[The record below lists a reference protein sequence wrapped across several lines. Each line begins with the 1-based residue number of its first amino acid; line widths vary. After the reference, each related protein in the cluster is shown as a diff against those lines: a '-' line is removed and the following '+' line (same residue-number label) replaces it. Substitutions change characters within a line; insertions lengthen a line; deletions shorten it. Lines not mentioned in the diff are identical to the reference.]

1 MTKKYWY
8 TTCTF
13 PDENVNYFSSPD
25 ARGTLD
31 ILWSCLGILLLCT
44 WSIQR
49 LNVPIQTEVTGGKH
63 WYGRSQWWGRMGQR
77 FYKKAKW
84 MLITVAAPELILG
97 KALADR
103 FSADFQT
110 REMKKWADKDNVS
123 WTVTHSY
130 FANMGGFRVHF
141 DKDLPQ
147 NDDEQPSKNENAA
160 QGTEI
165 RDFSVNGPV
174 HNTLPVIAEHSI
186 SGPSEVMS
194 PALNSSHVP
203 VSSSSGLGGI
213 TSGAL
218 HVDTNVRPQ
227 ISRNISGAESFL
239 SNSTM
244 SPRLISAPASKKYHT
259 RHNGQLCD
267 EASQKIQH
275 WTSILYQ
282 SFDATER
289 VPRLPETGKVVSSRF
304 RKTLREILLGQNWLG
319 AGSSKQKN
327 SQGCV
332 EGSPLKSDHSK
343 RCYGLLP
350 QRNHAERQPVDSG
363 RRPASTGEAI
373 QCHRKFTD
381 SHGRPNPRQ
390 EQIRLSGQLRSHRP
404 DIVAHRSAYRSRGPP
419 TTCISARDCRLGIFG
434 LLTDHIWVTMVQ
446 TERLPVCLSS
456 QGCCISKSG
465 SIDLHCRSWSTSAS
479 RSHRRSGMFPH
490 DFHYQRPFVGHQHW
504 ISD

>member
-244 SPRLISAPASKKYHT
+244 SPVLFQP
-259 RHNGQLCD
+259 QLRRSTTLVITD
-267 EASQKIQH
+267 NYVTKRAKRFNTGLVFY
-275 WTSILYQ
+275 TSPSTLQ
-282 SFDATER
+282 SEFHD
-289 VPRLPETGKVVSSRF
+289 F
-304 RKTLREILLGQNWLG
+304 RKQEKLFLLGLEKHFERCFWGKTGWEQALLNRKIVKDVSKGVPSKAITQNDAMAFFRNVTMLSGNQWILD
-319 AGSSKQKN
+319 AAQLRLARQFNVIESLPTVTEDQIQDKS
-327 SQGCV
+327 
-332 EGSPLKSDHSK
+332 KSDF
-343 RCYGLLP
+343 LV
-350 QRNHAERQPVDSG
+350 NFV
-363 RRPASTGEAI
+363 AI
-373 QCHRKFTD
+373 V
-381 SHGRPNPRQ
+381 
-390 EQIRLSGQLRSHRP
+390 QILWLIVQL
-404 DIVAHRSAYRSRGPP
+404 I
-419 TTCISARDCRLGIFG
+419 ARAVR
-434 LLTDHIWVTMVQ
+434 
-446 TERLPVCLSS
+446 RLPVS
-456 QGCCISKSG
+456 QLEIVALAFSVCSLITYGLQWSKPKDCQYAFRVKAVAYPNRAQLISIAAAGPQVLPGLIAVQVCSLM
-465 SIDLHCRSWSTSAS
+465 ISTINA
-479 RSHRRSGMFPH
+479 RL
-490 DFHYQRPFVGHQHW
+490 
-504 ISD
+504 